1 MAKQMNPLEVVLR
14 PMITEKA
21 TALGATNKYLFEV
34 RRDAN
39 KTQIKEAVEKGFD
52 VKVQSVNVM
61 NMKGKPRR
69 VRGNRIKHRPD
80 WKKAVVTLVPEDK
93 IELFQ
98 GV

>member
-1 MAKQMNPLEVVLR
+1 MAKQMNPLDVVLR

-21 TALGATNKYLFEV
+21 TELGGANKYLFEV

-39 KTQIKEAVEKGFD
+39 KVQIKEAVQKGFD
-52 VKVQSVNVM
+52 VRVLSVNVI

-80 WKKAVVTLVPEDK
+80 WKKAVVTVAPEDK

>member
-1 MAKQMNPLEVVLR
+1 MANQMNALDVVLR

-21 TALGATNKYLFEV
+21 TALGADNKYMFEV
-34 RRDAN
+34 RREAN
-39 KTQIKEAVEKGFD
+39 KTQIKEAVQKGFD
-52 VKVQSVNVM
+52 VKVTAVNVM

-80 WKKAVVTLVPEDK
+80 WKKAVVTLAPGDK

>member
-1 MAKQMNPLEVVLR
+1 MANQMHPLEVVLR

-21 TALGATNKYLFEV
+21 TELGGENKYMFEV

-39 KTQIKEAVEKGFD
+39 KAQIKEAVQKGFD
-52 VKVQSVNVM
+52 VKVESVNVM
-61 NMKGKPRR
+61 NVKGKPRR

-80 WKKAVVTLVPEDK
+80 WKKAIVTLAPGDK